1 MTDKTLSNKFYVA
14 VTAVALAFIAAL
26 AFLWVG
32 PGVDALRGNASAA
45 APLYDE
51 DTVVGIYEAASPAVV
66 QVINLERGG
75 FGGTLHPTGQGTG
88 FLIDSEGYIVTNNH
102 VVDGADQVKVVLS
115 ADRSVTANVI
125 GRSAARDLALL
136 KVDASDVAGITPLT
150 LGDSST
156 LKPGQMAIAL
166 GDPFGLTDSI
176 TVGVI
181 SGLDRSLSSSL
192 QRPISSVIQ
201 TDAAINPGNSGGP
214 LLNSSGEV
222 IGINTAIESSGV
234 GSGTGIGFAVP
245 VNSLKE
251 VLPRLKEGGV
261 VQPAYLGIR
270 GMAITP
276 ALKDALGLPV
286 DRGVYIVGVTVD
298 GPAAKAGIVASGA
311 GQGGQ
316 PGAGGDIITAID
328 GRTVASVDDIA
339 SYLNGKSPGDPVT
352 LTVVRDGSTI
362 SVNVTLGTWPS
373 SQPKVTTQPDE
384 DEIPLL
390 PINPWDWFRRYRG
403 QLP

>member
-1 MTDKTLSNKFYVA
+1 MANKTLSNKFYVA
-14 VTAVALAFIAAL
+14 VTAVALALIVAL
-26 AFLWVG
+26 AFLWIG
-32 PGVDALRGNASAA
+32 PGVDAIRGNASAA

-66 QVINLERGG
+66 QVINLERAGLGG
-75 FGGTLHPTGQGTG
+75 PLQATGQGTG

-102 VVDGADQVKVVLS
+102 VVDGADQVKVALS
-115 ADRSVTANVI
+115 EDRSVTANVV
-125 GRSAARDLALL
+125 GRSVARDLALL
-136 KVDASDVAGITPLT
+136 KVDASDVASITPLT

-156 LKPGQMAIAL
+156 LKPGEMAIAM

-192 QRPISSVIQ
+192 QRPISGVIQ

-214 LLNSSGEV
+214 LLNSIGEV
-222 IGINTAIESSGV
+222 IGINTAIESSNT

-251 VLPRLKEGGV
+251 ALPQLKEGGV

-270 GMAITP
+270 GMAITSD
-276 ALKDALGLPV
+276 LKDELGLLV
-286 DRGVYIVGVTVD
+286 DKGVYIIGVTVD
-298 GPAAKAGIVASGA
+298 GPAASAGIVASGTD
-311 GQGGQ
+311 QGQ
-316 PGAGGDIITAID
+316 PGTGGDIITAID
-328 GRTVASVDDIA
+328 GRTVGSVDDIA
-339 SYLNGKSPGDPVT
+339 GYLNGKDPGDTVT
-352 LTVVRDGSTI
+352 LTVLRDGSTI
-362 SVNVTLGTWPS
+362 SVNVTLGAWPTS
-373 SQPKVTTQPDE
+373 EPTITTQPDDNE
-384 DEIPLL
+384 TPLL
-390 PINPWDWFRRYRG
+390 PNPWDWFRRYRG